1 MRAPLPPLLCAL
13 ALIAIALAT
22 AQPLIVAAA
31 LIGSLA
37 LYGAA
42 PPPHR
47 LMLRIALVSGLFIAI
62 LNPFV
67 AVEGDH
73 VLFAGPSFFLIDF
86 EITSEEALYGLVAG
100 ARLATAILATSAFL
114 RLADPDRTQALA
126 SRIVPRSALTVALAA
141 RLAPTLRRDAA
152 GLRETLQLRGLG
164 PANGRRAAIR
174 QGSLLIEPLIA
185 SSLERGVDISEAMV
199 ARGYGGTHLT
209 RLPETPLR
217 PSEQV
222 GLVCGALGLLIAV
235 ALIVGVAP
243 FEIYPTASPIFTPLA
258 IGLAVGTLSISL
270 VAAAVLRSPR

>member
-86 EITSEEALYGLVAG
+86 EITSEEVLYGLVAG

-222 GLVCGALGLLIAV
+222 GLACGALGLAIAV

-270 VAAAVLRSPR
+270 VAAAVLRSSR

>member
-47 LMLRIALVSGLFIAI
+47 LMLRLALVSGLFIAI

-86 EITSEEALYGLVAG
+86 EITSEEVLYGLVAG

-174 QGSLLIEPLIA
+174 QASLLIEPLVA

-199 ARGYGGTHLT
+199 ARGYGGTQLT
-209 RLPETPLR
+209 RLPEMPLR
-217 PSEQV
+217 PSEQA
-222 GLVCGALGLLIAV
+222 GLACGALGLLIAV

-243 FEIYPTASPIFTPLA
+243 FEIYPTAGPIFTPLA
-258 IGLAVGTLSISL
+258 IGLAVGTLSTSL
-270 VAAAVLRSPR
+270 VAAAVLRSSR